1 MAPTPTFFD
10 HRFPRR
16 RGFDS
21 RKIISTA
28 WDDGEQGRSCGTRFW
43 GAHASVPAGMAD
55 QARAIQVHG
64 HTDADARNE
73 LDHNRVFNL
82 RMPEPGPHA
91 GAFTHHAAQV
101 LQCFGVPREEKSDA
115 LWLICHEVEFHDDPE
130 LAADSAF
137 IVWHVAGPAKAIDF
151 PNLGFGVVTQLGD
164 ALLFDGMQ
172 PHGVRLPAFA
182 GKSFRREDDRS
193 PHPHHDASEITVYF
207 SIDVPLT
214 PDLAEKMKIC
224 RGLKADFSGIS
235 TSVDP
240 STGAGKITMS

>member
-1 MAPTPTFFD
+1 MATTPSFVD
-10 HRFPRR
+10 HRFTRR

-21 RKIISTA
+21 RKIIPTA
-28 WDDGEQGRSCGTRFW
+28 WGDGEGGRSCGTRFW
-43 GAHASVPAGMAD
+43 GAHAPVPAGMAD
-55 QARAIQVHG
+55 QARVIQAHAHADG
-64 HTDADARNE
+64 DARNE

-91 GAFTHHAAQV
+91 EAFTPHAARV
-101 LQCFGVPREEKSDA
+101 LRAFEVSPAEKA
-115 LWLICHEVEFHDDPE
+115 QAIWLVCHEVEFHDDPE
-130 LAADSAF
+130 LAAQSAF

-182 GKSFRREDDRS
+182 GKSFRRKDERS
-193 PHPHHDASEITVYF
+193 PHPHQEADEITVYF

-214 PDLAEKMKIC
+214 PALAERMKI
-224 RGLKADFSGIS
+224 RSGPTGEFSSIT

-240 STGAGKITMS
+240 STGVGEISVF